1 MVYRIIKEIKD
12 VLLAEPFVNT
22 VTEGDIFEVDLNKQ
36 TMFPLS
42 HIIINQATHQGNV
55 LSFNITVLLMDV
67 INQKDDSNKVDI
79 WNTQLL
85 LATRVLN
92 RLNRA
97 DIASD
102 FWELTGQPTYEP
114 FTERFENDLAG
125 WAVTFDVLVRNDIT
139 ICGSDTVS
147 VYSQVVSFDTP
158 MNSIVYRCDGDFLAA
173 SYGNNENNLTDLIAM
188 FNQVPPVN
196 NNATFLEYGICYDN
210 GDGRV
215 RMEMNKEA
223 YDLFACSG
231 SLTLDVI
238 YD

>member
-1 MVYRIIKEIKD
+1 MLYRIIKEIKD
-12 VLLAEPFVNT
+12 VLLEEPFVNT
-22 VTEGDIFEVDLNKQ
+22 VTEGDIFEIDLNKQ

-97 DIASD
+97 DIAD
-102 FWELTGQPTYEP
+102 GFWELTGQPTYEP

-139 ICGSDTVS
+139 IC
-147 VYSQVVSFDTP
+147 
-158 MNSIVYRCDGDFLAA
+158 
-173 SYGNNENNLTDLIAM
+173 
-188 FNQVPPVN
+188 
-196 NNATFLEYGICYDN
+196 
-210 GDGRV
+210 
-215 RMEMNKEA
+215 
-223 YDLFACSG
+223 
-231 SLTLDVI
+231 
-238 YD
+238 

>member
-36 TMFPLS
+36 TIFPLS
-42 HIIINQATHQGNV
+42 HIILNSATHQGNV
-55 LSFNITVLLMDV
+55 LSFNITVLLMDI

-139 ICGSDTVS
+139 IC
-147 VYSQVVSFDTP
+147 
-158 MNSIVYRCDGDFLAA
+158 
-173 SYGNNENNLTDLIAM
+173 
-188 FNQVPPVN
+188 
-196 NNATFLEYGICYDN
+196 
-210 GDGRV
+210 
-215 RMEMNKEA
+215 
-223 YDLFACSG
+223 
-231 SLTLDVI
+231 
-238 YD
+238 

>member
-36 TMFPLS
+36 TIFPLS
-42 HIIINQATHQGNV
+42 HIILNSATHQGNV
-55 LSFNITVLLMDV
+55 LSFNITVLLMDI

-125 WAVTFDVLVRNDIT
+125 WAVTFDVLVRNEIT
-139 ICGSDTVS
+139 IC
-147 VYSQVVSFDTP
+147 
-158 MNSIVYRCDGDFLAA
+158 
-173 SYGNNENNLTDLIAM
+173 
-188 FNQVPPVN
+188 
-196 NNATFLEYGICYDN
+196 
-210 GDGRV
+210 
-215 RMEMNKEA
+215 
-223 YDLFACSG
+223 
-231 SLTLDVI
+231 
-238 YD
+238 

>member
-1 MVYRIIKEIKD
+1 MVYNLIQTIKNA
-12 VLLAEPFVNT
+12 LLAEPFCNT

-55 LSFNITVLLMDV
+55 LSFNITILLMDI

-139 ICGSDTVS
+139 IC
-147 VYSQVVSFDTP
+147 
-158 MNSIVYRCDGDFLAA
+158 
-173 SYGNNENNLTDLIAM
+173 
-188 FNQVPPVN
+188 
-196 NNATFLEYGICYDN
+196 
-210 GDGRV
+210 
-215 RMEMNKEA
+215 
-223 YDLFACSG
+223 
-231 SLTLDVI
+231 
-238 YD
+238 

>member
-1 MVYRIIKEIKD
+1 MLYRIIKEIKD

-22 VTEGDIFEVDLNKQ
+22 VTEGDIFEIDLNKQ

-55 LSFNITVLLMDV
+55 LSFNITVLLMDI

-125 WAVTFDVLVRNDIT
+125 WAVTFDVLVKNDIT
-139 ICGSDTVS
+139 IC
-147 VYSQVVSFDTP
+147 
-158 MNSIVYRCDGDFLAA
+158 
-173 SYGNNENNLTDLIAM
+173 
-188 FNQVPPVN
+188 
-196 NNATFLEYGICYDN
+196 
-210 GDGRV
+210 
-215 RMEMNKEA
+215 
-223 YDLFACSG
+223 
-231 SLTLDVI
+231 
-238 YD
+238 

>member
-1 MVYRIIKEIKD
+1 MLYRIIKEIKD

-22 VTEGDIFEVDLNKQ
+22 VTEGDIFEIDLNKQ

-139 ICGSDTVS
+139 IC
-147 VYSQVVSFDTP
+147 
-158 MNSIVYRCDGDFLAA
+158 
-173 SYGNNENNLTDLIAM
+173 
-188 FNQVPPVN
+188 
-196 NNATFLEYGICYDN
+196 
-210 GDGRV
+210 
-215 RMEMNKEA
+215 
-223 YDLFACSG
+223 
-231 SLTLDVI
+231 
-238 YD
+238 

>member
-42 HIIINQATHQGNV
+42 HIILNSATHQGNV

-139 ICGSDTVS
+139 IC
-147 VYSQVVSFDTP
+147 
-158 MNSIVYRCDGDFLAA
+158 
-173 SYGNNENNLTDLIAM
+173 
-188 FNQVPPVN
+188 
-196 NNATFLEYGICYDN
+196 
-210 GDGRV
+210 
-215 RMEMNKEA
+215 
-223 YDLFACSG
+223 
-231 SLTLDVI
+231 
-238 YD
+238 

>member
-36 TMFPLS
+36 TIFPLS
-42 HIIINQATHQGNV
+42 HIILNSATHQGNV

-92 RLNRA
+92 KLNRA

-125 WAVTFDVLVRNDIT
+125 WAVTFDVLVRNEIT
-139 ICGSDTVS
+139 IC
-147 VYSQVVSFDTP
+147 
-158 MNSIVYRCDGDFLAA
+158 
-173 SYGNNENNLTDLIAM
+173 
-188 FNQVPPVN
+188 
-196 NNATFLEYGICYDN
+196 
-210 GDGRV
+210 
-215 RMEMNKEA
+215 
-223 YDLFACSG
+223 
-231 SLTLDVI
+231 
-238 YD
+238 